1 MAQQQIAAS
10 TFDYNLRVR
19 PVALV
24 PLAIALAIL
33 TIAPMAYA
41 QTLSVLHTFTGGG
54 DGGTPFAGLTIDEGG
69 NFYGTTSAGGYGTV
83 FKLSHVGT
91 GWILN
96 TLYKFQ
102 GGNDGG
108 YPYARVVFGPDG
120 LLYGTT
126 SDYGISGEYGTVFS
140 LQPPASA
147 CRSVSCP
154 WTKTVLYHF
163 TGAGG
168 DGASPGYGDLAFDAE
183 GNIYGTTFNGGGDGG
198 NCSPYNNCGVVF
210 KLTRLGGSWTESVL
224 WSFSQ
229 SGNGGCVPESG
240 VVLDSAGNLYGT
252 TFFCGADGEGVVYQL
267 TQSGSSWTETVLHTF
282 EGSSDGG
289 FPFGGLLMDQQGNL
303 YGSTTEGP
311 GGSNGGTVY
320 ELQPSGD
327 SWTYRT
333 LTALSGD
340 GGPADA
346 PTMDAAGNLYFT
358 SNADG
363 TLGFGNVFKLTPS
376 GSTWVYTD
384 LHDFNA
390 NDGGYYP
397 SGSVALDAQGN
408 LYGTTPETSAS
419 RWGEIWKLTP

>member
-1 MAQQQIAAS
+1 M
-10 TFDYNLRVR
+10 
-19 PVALV
+19 
-24 PLAIALAIL
+24 
-33 TIAPMAYA
+33 
-41 QTLSVLHTFTGGG
+41 
-54 DGGTPFAGLTIDEGG
+54 
-69 NFYGTTSAGGYGTV
+69 
-83 FKLSHVGT
+83 
-91 GWILN
+91 
-96 TLYKFQ
+96 
-102 GGNDGG
+102 
-108 YPYARVVFGPDG
+108 
-120 LLYGTT
+120 
-126 SDYGISGEYGTVFS
+126 
-140 LQPPASA
+140 
-147 CRSVSCP
+147 
-154 WTKTVLYHF
+154 
-163 TGAGG
+163 
-168 DGASPGYGDLAFDAE
+168 
-183 GNIYGTTFNGGGDGG
+183 
-198 NCSPYNNCGVVF
+198 
-210 KLTRLGGSWTESVL
+210 
-224 WSFSQ
+224 
-229 SGNGGCVPESG
+229 
-240 VVLDSAGNLYGT
+240 VLDSAGNLYGT

>member
-1 MAQQQIAAS
+1 MVSDILSRQTSPKRGDEHGPAADRS
-10 TFDYNLRVR
+10 FDFRLQLTSETRERCASIPAAGKGVQDRKRLR
-19 PVALV
+19 
-24 PLAIALAIL
+24 I
-33 TIAPMAYA
+33 
-41 QTLSVLHTFTGGG
+41 SH
-54 DGGTPFAGLTIDEGG
+54 GG
-69 NFYGTTSAGGYGTV
+69 NRENCQRNGQWNER
-83 FKLSHVGT
+83 LS
-91 GWILN
+91 
-96 TLYKFQ
+96 
-102 GGNDGG
+102 
-108 YPYARVVFGPDG
+108 
-120 LLYGTT
+120 
-126 SDYGISGEYGTVFS
+126 
-140 LQPPASA
+140 
-147 CRSVSCP
+147 
-154 WTKTVLYHF
+154 
-163 TGAGG
+163 
-168 DGASPGYGDLAFDAE
+168 
-183 GNIYGTTFNGGGDGG
+183 
-198 NCSPYNNCGVVF
+198 
-210 KLTRLGGSWTESVL
+210 
-224 WSFSQ
+224 
-229 SGNGGCVPESG
+229 
-240 VVLDSAGNLYGT
+240 
-252 TFFCGADGEGVVYQL
+252 
-267 TQSGSSWTETVLHTF
+267 F

-408 LYGTTPETSAS
+408 LYGTTPETSSS

>member
-183 GNIYGTTFNGGGDGG
+183 GDVAGTE
-198 NCSPYNNCGVVF
+198 
-210 KLTRLGGSWTESVL
+210 RLGI
-224 WSFSQ
+224 
-229 SGNGGCVPESG
+229 
-240 VVLDSAGNLYGT
+240 
-252 TFFCGADGEGVVYQL
+252 
-267 TQSGSSWTETVLHTF
+267 
-282 EGSSDGG
+282 
-289 FPFGGLLMDQQGNL
+289 GL
-303 YGSTTEGP
+303 
-311 GGSNGGTVY
+311 
-320 ELQPSGD
+320 
-327 SWTYRT
+327 
-333 LTALSGD
+333 
-340 GGPADA
+340 ADA
-346 PTMDAAGNLYFT
+346 EELEHRD
-358 SNADG
+358 
-363 TLGFGNVFKLTPS
+363 
-376 GSTWVYTD
+376 
-384 LHDFNA
+384 HH
-390 NDGGYYP
+390 
-397 SGSVALDAQGN
+397 
-408 LYGTTPETSAS
+408 
-419 RWGEIWKLTP
+419 R